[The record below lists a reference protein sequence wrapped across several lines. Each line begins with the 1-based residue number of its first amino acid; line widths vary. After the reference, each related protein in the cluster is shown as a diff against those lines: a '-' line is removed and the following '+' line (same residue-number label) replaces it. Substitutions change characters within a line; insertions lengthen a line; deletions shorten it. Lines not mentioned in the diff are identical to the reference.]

1 MTKCRDENRKAS
13 ISVSCVHT
21 LALSR
26 SPRRPRSASPIHPRS
41 SKVPP
46 LSVVPVT
53 LNSDVNDARRKGV
66 GGVGTLWRDYTV
78 QRGAFPTPLL
88 LSLFSRRVNKVI
100 SEVRPITRLV
110 RCQQW
115 RKRLFLPRLAP
126 GKQQL
131 SCLHKVDTPRAQMPR
146 RSVYTQTPR

>member
-1 MTKCRDENRKAS
+1 MWVSFTDSNQLHRVDWRAFFFFTYSQVHRGETLKGRATAHAKEKTEELQYMTKCRDENRKAS

-66 GGVGTLWRDYTV
+66 GGCRD
-78 QRGAFPTPLL
+78 
-88 LSLFSRRVNKVI
+88 
-100 SEVRPITRLV
+100 
-110 RCQQW
+110 
-115 RKRLFLPRLAP
+115 
-126 GKQQL
+126 
-131 SCLHKVDTPRAQMPR
+131 PRAGAITLFNAAHFQHLCF
-146 RSVYTQTPR
+146 SLSFLAG